1 MSGSRTPITSVPT
14 NIITGFLGVGKTT
27 AILHLLKSKPS
38 RERWAVLVN
47 EFGEVGIDGRMME
60 GSSSEEQGVYVRE
73 VPGGCMCCAAG
84 LPMQVALN
92 QLLSAARPD
101 RLLIEPTG
109 LGHPKEVLQVLQR
122 GAYRNVLNV
131 QQIVTL
137 VNARHLADTRYTDD
151 ENFNQQIEVAD
162 IIVGNKA
169 DLYQQGDEDRLRAY
183 LQEGGRNADGGTGV
197 KLAFTTNG
205 ALDWS
210 MLEGETGYTDAASQ
224 DQSTHHHHAQ
234 PQALDTD
241 SLPECGYVK
250 KANKGDGYYSV
261 GWRFRED
268 MVFQRERLFS
278 FLSGIDA
285 ERVKAVMNTEAGVYG
300 YNVASGS
307 LTELQ
312 LFGGGQSC
320 IEIIAPV
327 INDSRDDGWEAQ
339 LLQCISTDSIAG
351 QLQ

>member
-1 MSGSRTPITSVPT
+1 MKANKTTITSVPT

-38 RERWAVLVN
+38 NERWAVLVN
-47 EFGEVGIDGRMME
+47 EFGEVGIDGRLVQ
-60 GSSSEEQGVYVRE
+60 GGGSEEQGVFVRE

-92 QLLSAARPD
+92 QLLTSARPD

-137 VNARHLADTRYTDD
+137 VNARHLADARYTGD

-162 IIVGNKA
+162 IIVGNKT
-169 DLYQQGDEDRLRAY
+169 DLYQPNDKDQLRAHIKKVS
-183 LQEGGRNADGGTGV
+183 GAGV
-197 KLAFTTNG
+197 KLEFTTNG

-210 MLEGETGYTDAASQ
+210 MLEGETGYTDATAQ
-224 DQSTHHHHAQ
+224 DEATHHHHLES
-234 PQALDTD
+234 QALETG
-241 SLPECGYVK
+241 SLPECGFIK
-250 KANKGDGYYSV
+250 KENEGDGYCSV

-268 MVFQRERLFS
+268 MLFLRARLFS

-285 ERVKAVMNTEAGVYG
+285 ERVKAVMNTESGVYG

-320 IEIIAPV
+320 VEIIAPA
-327 INDSRDDGWEAQ
+327 IDDDWEAQ
-339 LLQCISTDSIAG
+339 LLHCLKDE
-351 QLQ
+351 

>member
-1 MSGSRTPITSVPT
+1 MSGSQTPISAVPT

-27 AILHLLKSKPS
+27 AILHLLKRKPS
-38 RERWAVLVN
+38 GERWAVLIN
-47 EFGEVGIDGRMME
+47 EFGEVGIDGQLVQ
-60 GSSSEEQGVYVRE
+60 GSSRQQPGVYLRE

-109 LGHPKEVLQVLQR
+109 LGHPKEILQVLQR
-122 GAYRNVLNV
+122 GAYRHVLSV

-137 VNARHLADTRYTDD
+137 VDARQLADTRYTHD
-151 ENFNQQIEVAD
+151 EHFNQQIEVAD

-169 DLYQQGDEDRLRAY
+169 DQYQPVDKERLRRY
-183 LQEGGRNADGGTGV
+183 VERADRQPGSAAAV
-197 KLAFTTNG
+197 KLKFTING
-205 ALDWS
+205 NLDWS
-210 MLEGETGYTDAASQ
+210 MLEGKTGYAASTT
-224 DQSTHHHHAQ
+224 QSNSSHHHSESL
-234 PQALDTD
+234 ALDTGR
-241 SLPECGYVK
+241 LPECGYVK
-250 KANKGDGYYSV
+250 KASTGDGYCSV

-268 MVFQRERLFS
+268 MIFLRERLFG

-320 IEIIAPV
+320 IEIIAPA
-327 INDSRDDGWEAQ
+327 IDDDWEAQ
-339 LLQCISTDSIAG
+339 LLKCINADPVAG
-351 QLQ
+351 KPI